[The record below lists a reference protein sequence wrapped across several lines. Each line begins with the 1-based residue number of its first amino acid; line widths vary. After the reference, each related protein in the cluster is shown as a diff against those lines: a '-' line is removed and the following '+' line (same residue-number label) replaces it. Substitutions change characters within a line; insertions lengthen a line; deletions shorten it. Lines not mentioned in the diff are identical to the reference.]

1 MKKRK
6 SSRITKYILLV
17 LVVFAVL
24 TVALVQPSIAE
35 HKQQTAAVQEEILRL
50 EQENLALE
58 AQIAELGT
66 DEAVRKIA
74 AQRLNWV
81 SDNEI
86 VYRDIED

>member
-1 MKKRK
+1 MTKGK
-6 SSRITKYILLV
+6 SSRITKYILLAI
-17 LVVFAVL
+17 VVFAVL

-35 HKQQTAAVQEEILRL
+35 HKRQTASVQEEIAQL
-50 EQENLALE
+50 EQQNLELE
-58 AQIAELGT
+58 ASISELGT

-74 AQRLNWV
+74 AQRLNMV

>member
-1 MKKRK
+1 MTRRK
-6 SSRITKYILLV
+6 TSRITKYILLL
-17 LVVFAVL
+17 LVVFAVV

-35 HKQQTAAVQEEILRL
+35 HKQRSAAVQEEIAQL
-50 EQENLALE
+50 EQKNLELE
-58 AQIAELGT
+58 TMLAELGT

-81 SDNEI
+81 SDNEV

>member
-35 HKQQTAAVQEEILRL
+35 HKQQSAAVQEEILRL
-50 EQENLALE
+50 EQENLELE
-58 AQIAELGT
+58 SLIAELGT

-86 VYRDIED
+86 VYRDNED

>member
-1 MKKRK
+1 MTKGK
-6 SSRITKYILLV
+6 SSRITKYILLAI
-17 LVVFAVL
+17 VVFAVL

-35 HKQQTAAVQEEILRL
+35 YKRRAASVQEEIAQL
-50 EQENLALE
+50 EQQNLELE
-58 AQIAELGT
+58 ASISELGT

-74 AQRLNWV
+74 AQRLNMV

>member
-1 MKKRK
+1 MTRRK

-17 LVVFAVL
+17 LVVFAVV

-35 HKQQTAAVQEEILRL
+35 HKQRSEAAQEEIALL
-50 EQENLALE
+50 EQQNLELE
-58 AQIAELGT
+58 SLLAELGT

-81 SDNEI
+81 SDNEV

>member
-50 EQENLALE
+50 EQENLELE

>member
-35 HKQQTAAVQEEILRL
+35 HKRQTASVQEEIAQL
-50 EQENLALE
+50 EQQNLELE
-58 AQIAELGT
+58 ASISELGT

-74 AQRLNWV
+74 AQRLNMV